1 MTLFKLC
8 KPYRNKQMVTY
19 LVDTLNP
26 RGIDNWHQF
35 KIQENSHAYF
45 GWKTILSYV
54 IDAKLDARGEKGEV
68 VGGGICQFPSL
79 PNWKDK
85 KEFWA
90 WDQAAIFYT
99 RYLSGTN
106 MLEAF

>member
-19 LVDTLNP
+19 LVDTINP

-35 KIQENSHAYF
+35 KIQENSHAHF

-99 RYLSGTN
+99 RYLSGAN

>member
-35 KIQENSHAYF
+35 KIQENSHAHF
-45 GWKTILSYV
+45 GWKIILSYV
-54 IDAKLDARGEKGEV
+54 IDTKLDARGEKGEV

-79 PNWKDK
+79 PNWKDW

>member
-19 LVDTLNP
+19 LVDTINP

-35 KIQENSHAYF
+35 KIQENSHAHF

>member
-19 LVDTLNP
+19 LVDTINP

-35 KIQENSHAYF
+35 KLQENSHAHF

>member
-35 KIQENSHAYF
+35 KIQEDSHAHF

-90 WDQAAIFYT
+90 WDQAAIFYF

>member
-35 KIQENSHAYF
+35 KIQENSHAHF

-68 VGGGICQFPSL
+68 VGGGICQYPSL
-79 PNWKDK
+79 PNWKEK

>member
-35 KIQENSHAYF
+35 KIQENSHAHF
-45 GWKTILSYV
+45 GWKIILSYV
-54 IDAKLDARGEKGEV
+54 IDTKLDARGEKGEV

>member
-35 KIQENSHAYF
+35 KIQGNSHAHF

>member
-35 KIQENSHAYF
+35 KIQENSHAHF

-68 VGGGICQFPSL
+68 VGGDICQFPSL